1 MSNDAL
7 ETEGASGQAENFNL
21 RIANALKGLLEH
33 RAAEKGLSLNKE
45 IILRLRLTQQQDE
58 QGYGEM
64 AKLWFQQSIGFNERI
79 DKLRRKTQ
87 FKLRLPADLKDY
99 LDKTATVNGF
109 SLNQEIAFRLEWTK
123 HQDEQISAPE
133 SIATNK
139 VEVCQPASHESP
151 PTQSSRHKS
160 VQFNQRITEA
170 MKAYLTSEAA
180 SHGQSVNQEINE
192 RLDLSK
198 LPYAQYHSKREKVAH
213 DEAAA
218 LRLLHLAQSH
228 WGLSEEVKADL
239 RTVAMA
245 ALELSRG
252 LRD

>member
-1 MSNDAL
+1 M
-7 ETEGASGQAENFNL
+7 THWKQRASGQAENFNL
-21 RIANALKGLLEH
+21 RIGECLLKGLLEH
-33 RAAEKGLSLNKE
+33 RAAEKGLGLNKE

-160 VQFNQRITEA
+160 VQFNLRITEA

-180 SHGQSVNQEINE
+180 SHGQSVNQEIKARPE
-192 RLDLSK
+192 QAAH
-198 LPYAQYHSKREKVAH
+198 AQYHLKCERDS
-213 DEAAA
+213 
-218 LRLLHLAQSH
+218 LRRRWEGISPGRQPR
-228 WGLSEEVKADL
+228 WF
-239 RTVAMA
+239 
-245 ALELSRG
+245 
-252 LRD
+252 

>member
-123 HQDEQISAPE
+123 
-133 SIATNK
+133 
-139 VEVCQPASHESP
+139 V
-151 PTQSSRHKS
+151 S
-160 VQFNQRITEA
+160 VQR
-170 MKAYLTSEAA
+170 
-180 SHGQSVNQEINE
+180 
-192 RLDLSK
+192 R
-198 LPYAQYHSKREKVAH
+198 PY
-213 DEAAA
+213 
-218 LRLLHLAQSH
+218 
-228 WGLSEEVKADL
+228 
-239 RTVAMA
+239 
-245 ALELSRG
+245 
-252 LRD
+252 